1 MFRFAS
7 ASTFCFRFY
16 DKNHLLSLEKKYLI
30 YKKEYIILKLT
41 CQHFLQIFKFFEG
54 RHVVLMLRVTFFCY
68 FSMLFCGIDVFCSAL
83 FFSKLTDI
91 FSTFLSRLLLQ
102 TSFINSFVFSMANLP
117 SFPSG

>member
-7 ASTFCFRFY
+7 ASTFYKSFTI
-16 DKNHLLSLEKKYLI
+16 KSLAVFGKEIFNLRN
-30 YKKEYIILKLT
+30 EYIILKFS

-54 RHVVLMLRVTFFCY
+54 RRVVLMLRVTFFCY

-102 TSFINSFVFSMANLP
+102 TSFINSFVFSMANFP